1 MPQPR
6 HGPGESD
13 RYGFDETRDYL
24 GAAVSRLLPRRLL
37 RRGLS
42 ITVATDADSYA
53 PDDPIRIRVEIRNA
67 YPVPVEVPTAS
78 RRLWG
83 WEVDGLL
90 EASDEPRRDPGG
102 RGQLSFRAR
111 ERKTFTWTWD
121 GRVKRVTDEGARSV
135 PLDTGEHELR
145 AFVGTRSKRP
155 TASTTFRVE

>member
-6 HGPGESD
+6 HRSEESD
-13 RYGFDETRDYL
+13 RYGFDDTRDYL
-24 GAAVSRLLPRRLL
+24 GAAVSRLLPRRVL

-42 ITVATDADSYA
+42 ISVATDRDSYA
-53 PDDPIRIRVEIRNA
+53 PGDPIRVRVEIRNA

-78 RRLWG
+78 RRRWG

-102 RGQLSFRAR
+102 RGKLTFRAR

-121 GRVKRVTDEGARSV
+121 GRVKRVTDEGIRFV
-135 PLDTGEHELR
+135 PLDAGEHELR
-145 AFVGTRSKRP
+145 AFVGTRPRRP
-155 TASTTFRVE
+155 AASTTFRVE